1 MILVIII
8 RKDEMKYIKITRN
21 DVDGSYIVPKEQ
33 LTNVIDGEV
42 VENLDYVEPGTEV
55 TLTIV
60 EMTKQ
65 EYEKL
70 DEFEGW

>member
-1 MILVIII
+1 
-8 RKDEMKYIKITRN
+8 MKIK
-21 DVDGSYIVPKEQ
+21 
-33 LTNVIDGEV
+33 LANVIDGEV
-42 VENLDYVEPGTEV
+42 VENLDYAEPGTEV

-60 EMTKQ
+60 EMTEQ